1 MENWRTQTNLLN
13 AMFGALLFVSPWLL
27 GFSGE
32 AAGWNA
38 WIGGAV
44 LVVISMTAVTHF
56 SEWEEWIDLAVGAWI
71 LASPWTLSF
80 PADSSQVKIHV
91 LAGGIV
97 TILAA
102 VELWKEHHGPPQVR
116 A

>member
-38 WIGGAV
+38 WISTKGCVFLSTWTSVVSAV
-44 LVVISMTAVTHF
+44 YPVR
-56 SEWEEWIDLAVGAWI
+56 W
-71 LASPWTLSF
+71 LSGLNMRDPF
-80 PADSSQVKIHV
+80 FRFEV
-91 LAGGIV
+91 
-97 TILAA
+97 
-102 VELWKEHHGPPQVR
+102 
-116 A
+116 

>member
-38 WIGGAV
+38 WISGAA
-44 LVVISMTAVTHF
+44 LVAVSVTAVRHF
-56 SEWEEWIDLAVGAWI
+56 SEWEEWIDLALGAWI
-71 LASPWTLSF
+71 LASPWTLNF
-80 PADSSQVKIHV
+80 PAGSTQVKIHV
-91 LAGGIV
+91 LAGGV
-97 TILAA
+97 ATILSA
-102 VELWKEHHGPPQVR
+102 VELWEEHHAPPHVS